1 MKNRMLGMLA
11 AGIVAAMALN
21 LSTPILADDGAA
33 PPATAKAT
41 EKGKFMPYRGKI
53 SAVDKTAKTITLG
66 GKGKERVFQVAADTR
81 ILKDGQ
87 PATLD
92 DVQVGEQARGQAR
105 LSSQGNHE
113 LISLYLGPKGDET
126 KGTSSK
132 ATPAQPSK

>member
-1 MKNRMLGMLA
+1 MKIRMLGMLA
-11 AGIVAAMALN
+11 AGFMAVNVIN
-21 LSTPILADDGAA
+21 LSTPVLADEASV
-33 PPATAKAT
+33 PPAAAKAL

-113 LISLYLGPKGDET
+113 LISLYLGPKGDEP